1 MTKAKIEQ
9 EVRAALAAKS
19 FITPARARKIMS
31 TVSSMLPRLKDLSSG
46 ILVVGVHADG
56 VQTCTGGHLCGGDG
70 PSPGDTDDP
79 DCSTE
84 ACTTQI
90 CEDSHVCGD
99 QSCGTESCS
108 DDAHACTGTYKGIID
123 VGAMSARSA
132 AAWTALQAEVQ
143 RNVAASNLD
152 VQVKVER

>member
-19 FITPARARKIMS
+19 FITPARARRIMS
-31 TVSSMLPRLKDLSSG
+31 TVSSMLPQLKDLSSG
-46 ILVVGVHADG
+46 ILVIGVRADG

-79 DCSTE
+79 DCGTE

-108 DDAHACTGTYKGIID
+108 DDAHACTGEYKGIID
-123 VGAMSARSA
+123 IGAMSATRA